1 MNEEKQVRKDKPMEN
16 TILYKQWAEGR
27 TLKRK
32 MISEEMSTYRIT
44 EREVQKIL
52 KKEE

>member
-1 MNEEKQVRKDKPMEN
+1 MEN

-27 TLKRK
+27 TLTRK
-32 MISEEMSTYRIT
+32 MISEEMSTRRIT

-52 KKEE
+52 KKKE